1 MSRWATLAA
10 AVVAG
15 VAFAAPV
22 HADANSRDIQSAVDG
37 YLAGQ
42 TADASLVGG
51 PGSAG
56 YDSGF
61 WIRGGDFSLKINLTL
76 QARYE
81 AFDWDSGEPGVTAG
95 GFNQTAG
102 GDLSG
107 FSLPRALVKFSGTA
121 PCNTSY
127 YVELDFG
134 HFGSDLYEPNTQTGP
149 QGGAPGVPS
158 FNVANLG
165 PTYYTAGDYQSRN
178 YENTREAWIEWNSS
192 AAFNFRMG
200 QILTPNTRQL
210 MTAPELQQFVDISLA
225 SAFTGHLMPGYTDRN
240 RDHGFMV
247 HGALGCNNEWSY
259 MVAVT
264 NGDGGDSIRNV
275 VDNRTDDNLAL
286 SGRVNWAF
294 LKPIYYEE
302 SALRQTT
309 CEWYGEVG
317 AWAHYYA
324 DRRDGPHA
332 ILGDNLIIGAD
343 LALGYGGF
351 SFTGAFT
358 IGTME
363 DNPAVGTIDTTAFLL
378 QLGFLFPG
386 TAWEIAARF
395 SSVTV
400 ENDAGFDGTL
410 TEIAGALNYYLNG
423 HSNKLSLDVTL
434 LDESD
439 DDIGFFDV
447 YTGIQPLPGAEDS
460 AILIRFQWQLAL

>member
-1 MSRWATLAA
+1 MSRWATMAA
-10 AVVAG
+10 ALIAG
-15 VAFAAPV
+15 VAFAAPAQ
-22 HADANSRDIQSAVDG
+22 ADASSRDIQSAVDG

-81 AFDWDSGEPGVTAG
+81 AFDYDESEPGVAG
-95 GFNQTAG
+95 VPGRG

-121 PCNTSY
+121 PCNTCY

-134 HFGSDLYEPNTQTGP
+134 HFGRDLYDIRQQPTFKGPPNL
-149 QGGAPGVPS
+149 
-158 FNVANLG
+158 NIINLG
-165 PTYYTAGDYQSRN
+165 PTYYGVQGGVGADFQSSN
-178 YENTREAWIEWNSS
+178 FDNTREAWIEWCSC
-192 AAFNFRMG
+192 AAFNVRMG

-240 RDHGFMV
+240 RDHGVMF
-247 HGALGCNNEWSY
+247 HGTMGCANEWSW
-259 MVAVT
+259 MAAVT

-275 VDNRTDDNLAL
+275 VDNRTSDGLAL
-286 SGRVNWAF
+286 SARVNWAF

-302 SALRQTT
+302 GALRQTT

-317 AWAHYYA
+317 VWAHNYS
-324 DRRDGPHA
+324 DRFDGPHTVV
-332 ILGDNLIIGAD
+332 GDNLIFGAD

-351 SFTGAFT
+351 SMTAAYT
-358 IGTME
+358 IGTQDDFLGTGVDI
-363 DNPAVGTIDTTAFLL
+363 DNTAVLI
-378 QLGFLFPG
+378 QLGYMFPG

-395 SSVTV
+395 SSIDV
-400 ENDAGFDGTL
+400 ETSAGFDGSM
-410 TEIAGALNYYLNG
+410 TEIAGAINYYLNG
-423 HSNKLSLDVTL
+423 HSNKLSLDVAM

-439 DDIGFFDV
+439 DNLNFFDV
-447 YTGIQPLPGAEDS
+447 YTGISPLPGAEDS
-460 AILIRFQWQLAL
+460 ALLIRFQWQLAL